1 MFEWNQWGLQ
11 NANGPVIEEFV
22 HFHDYLILVL
32 IFIISGVVVFI
43 GVFAQFQFSNRGLI
57 EGQFLEAVWTVLPA
71 LILIIVALPSLRI
84 LYNLDRS
91 DSGHMSLKVMG
102 HQWFW
107 SYEYTDF
114 WSFSTD
120 GQLGYD
126 AYIVST
132 EILDPGMFR
141 LLETDNRLILPYLI
155 NIRVLIRRADVL
167 HSWALPRLGV
177 KLDATPGRLNQ
188 VVISSYRPGIAYG
201 QCSEICGANHRYI
214 PIVAEFISVQ
224 DFNAWMLKAD
234 LYY

>member
-1 MFEWNQWGLQ
+1 MGTS
-11 NANGPVIEEFV
+11 VI
-22 HFHDYLILVL
+22 LK
-32 IFIISGVVVFI
+32 
-43 GVFAQFQFSNRGLI
+43 
-57 EGQFLEAVWTVLPA
+57 
-71 LILIIVALPSLRI
+71 LRI
-84 LYNLDRS
+84 HRLS
-91 DSGHMSLKVMG
+91 
-102 HQWFW
+102 
-107 SYEYTDF
+107 
-114 WSFSTD
+114 SFSTD

-132 EILDPGMFR
+132 EILYPGMFR

-167 HSWALPRLGV
+167 HSWALPMLGV

-224 DFNAWMLKAD
+224 DFNA
-234 LYY
+234 